1 MSTSKP
7 IKRPVP
13 KPAAAVAPV
22 AEAVVEAVGKVET
35 TTSPAPASSSDGIAD
50 LNVKMDKLL
59 ELAQAIDWKIWIY
72 LKANNYIE

>member
-13 KPAAAVAPV
+13 KPAEAA
-22 AEAVVEAVGKVET
+22 
-35 TTSPAPASSSDGIAD
+35 TSEPASNGDGIAD

>member
-1 MSTSKP
+1 MSTKP

-13 KPAAAVAPV
+13 KSTPLVAESEVAEESVSEVQSATAPV
-22 AEAVVEAVGKVET
+22 
-35 TTSPAPASSSDGIAD
+35 SSGDGIAD

>member
-1 MSTSKP
+1 MSTKP

-13 KPAAAVAPV
+13 KSTPLVAESEVAEESVSEVQSATTAPV
-22 AEAVVEAVGKVET
+22 
-35 TTSPAPASSSDGIAD
+35 SSGNGIAD

>member
-13 KPAAAVAPV
+13 KPAAAV
-22 AEAVVEAVGKVET
+22 VEAVAETVSKVKT
-35 TTSPAPASSSDGIAD
+35 TVAAAPASTTGDGIAD

-72 LKANNYIE
+72 LKANNYID

>member
-1 MSTSKP
+1 MSPTKP
-7 IKRPVP
+7 IKRPLP
-13 KPAAAVAPV
+13 KTVAEVEQPTVSEAQVAEAAAVVP
-22 AEAVVEAVGKVET
+22 
-35 TTSPAPASSSDGIAD
+35 TSDNGSIAD

>member
-1 MSTSKP
+1 MSISKP

-13 KPAAAVAPV
+13 KSAPVV
-22 AEAVVEAVGKVET
+22 AEAETVEESVSEVQPTAV
-35 TTSPAPASSSDGIAD
+35 PASSGDGIAD

-72 LKANNYIE
+72 LKANNYID

>member
-13 KPAAAVAPV
+13 KPAAAVA
-22 AEAVVEAVGKVET
+22 EAVVEAVVEAVKAEA
-35 TTSPAPASSSDGIAD
+35 SAAPAPTSNSDGIAD

-72 LKANNYIE
+72 LKANNYIG

>member
-13 KPAAAVAPV
+13 KSTPVVAEAAVAEESVSEVQPTAVPV
-22 AEAVVEAVGKVET
+22 
-35 TTSPAPASSSDGIAD
+35 SSGDGITD

-72 LKANNYIE
+72 LKANNYID